1 MIRVL
6 HVYKSYYPE
15 DYGGV
20 PQAIRHLVHGCAEHG
35 VESEV
40 FTLSAEAADDPITFE
55 GHRVTQAKTSFEA
68 ASTPLSIEAFSK
80 FRKIAPQFDVIHYHY
95 PYPFGDLLF
104 LHGGRSIP
112 SIVTYH
118 SDIVRQRFLKHAY
131 YPLQTIFLKLVDR
144 IICTSTNYMDTSPV
158 LQQFVHKTEAVSLG
172 LDQDAFPMA
181 SPEALTRWTNNIAEP
196 FILFLGAIRN
206 YKGIETLIEAAKGFR
221 FKLVIAGSGKNLDQ
235 LKETACKANLNNID
249 FVGRINEEDK
259 AALLELC
266 TALVLPSHFRSE
278 AFGLVQ
284 LEAAMKKKPLI
295 CTELGTGTSY
305 VNEHENTGL
314 VVSPRD
320 VEALRNAMNFM
331 MYHPKIS
338 KKMGIAAEERFK
350 ELFTA
355 KLMCENYARIYKEVA
370 GQSTSHK
377 A

>member
-20 PQAIRHLVHGCAEHG
+20 SQAIRHLVNGCAEHG
-35 VESEV
+35 IDSEV
-40 FTLSAEAADDPITFE
+40 FTLSAAAAHEPLMFE
-55 GHRVTQAKTSFEA
+55 GHRVHQAKTIIEA
-68 ASTPLSIEAFSK
+68 ASTPLSIEALLK
-80 FRKIAPQFDVIHYHY
+80 FRKIASQFDVIHYHY
-95 PYPFGDLLF
+95 PYPFGDLLH
-104 LHGGRSIP
+104 LYGGRSIP

-118 SDIVRQRFLKHAY
+118 SDIVRQRLLKHAY
-131 YPLQTIFLKLVDR
+131 YPLQTIFLKSVDR
-144 IICTSTNYMDTSPV
+144 IVCTSTIYMDTSPV
-158 LQQFVHKTEAVSLG
+158 LQQFLHKTEAVSLG
-172 LDQDAFPMA
+172 LNENAFPKA
-181 SPEALTRWTNNIAEP
+181 SQEALTRWSNNIAEP
-196 FILFLGAIRN
+196 FILFLGALRN
-206 YKGIETLIEAAKGFR
+206 YKGIETLIEAARGFQ

-235 LKETACKANLNNID
+235 LRETARNAKLNNID
-249 FVGRINEEDK
+249 FVGRINEDDK

-314 VVSPRD
+314 VVPPMD
-320 VEALRNAMNFM
+320 VNALLNAMNFM
-331 MYHPKIS
+331 MFHPEIAKN
-338 KKMGIAAEERFK
+338 MGIEAEARFK

-370 GQSTSHK
+370 ARSSSYK
-377 A
+377 E

>member
-1 MIRVL
+1 MRIL

-15 DYGGV
+15 VYGGV

-35 VESEV
+35 IESEV
-40 FTLSAEAADDPITFE
+40 FTLSANAADDPITFE
-55 GHRVTQAKTSFEA
+55 GHRVTQAKTSVEV

-95 PYPFGDLLF
+95 PYPFGDLLY

-118 SDIVRQRFLKHAY
+118 CDIVRQRFLKHVY
-131 YPLQTIFLKLVDR
+131 YPLQTVFLKSVDR

-158 LQQFVHKTEAVSLG
+158 LQQFLYKTEAISLG
-172 LDQDAFPMA
+172 LNKEAFPMA
-181 SPEALTRWTNNIAEP
+181 SPEAIKRWTDHTAEP
-196 FILFLGAIRN
+196 FILFLGVVRN
-206 YKGIETLIEAAKGFR
+206 YKGIETLIEAAKGFQ
-221 FKLVIAGSGKNLDQ
+221 FKLLIAGSGKNLDQ
-235 LKETACKANLNNID
+235 LKETARNAKLNNID
-249 FVGRINEEDK
+249 FVGSVNEDDK

-278 AFGLVQ
+278 GFGLVQ

-295 CTELGTGTSY
+295 CTDLGTGTSY
-305 VNEHENTGL
+305 VNEHKNTGL
-314 VVSPRD
+314 VVLPKD
-320 VEALRNAMNFM
+320 VDALRDAMNFM

-338 KKMGIAAEERFK
+338 KNMGIAAETRFK

-355 KLMCENYARIYKEVA
+355 KLMCENYARIYKDVVA
-370 GQSTSHK
+370 
-377 A
+377 